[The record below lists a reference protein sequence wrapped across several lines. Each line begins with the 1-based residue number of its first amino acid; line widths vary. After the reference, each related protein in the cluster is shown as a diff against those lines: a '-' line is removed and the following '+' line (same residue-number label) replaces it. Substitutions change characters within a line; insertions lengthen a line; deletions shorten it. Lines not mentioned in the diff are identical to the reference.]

1 MMNDLYIKWNTGK
14 MLIHLDNF
22 FPTSQVK
29 LKKMLKVIELDW
41 EHETELKEK
50 LKVYF
55 QNKIPECEALF
66 EEHGK
71 KYLDTR
77 QKLADITRLI
87 EDSKHPN
94 GLPVSKDEL
103 EQAKEDLKKYRAAE
117 RSLLCSAKRYKREA
131 EQFSKY
137 LDFV

>member
-1 MMNDLYIKWNTGK
+1 MMNDLYIRWNTGE

-22 FPTSQVK
+22 FPTSQVQLRK
-29 LKKMLKVIELDW
+29 LLKVIELDW

-55 QNKIPECEALF
+55 QNKKPECEALF
-66 EEHGK
+66 KEHGK

-77 QKLADITRLI
+77 QKIADATRLI
-87 EDSKHPN
+87 EDQKHPN

-103 EQAKEDLKKYRAAE
+103 KQAKEDLKKHRAAE
-117 RSLLCSAKRYKREA
+117 KSLLCSTKRYKREA